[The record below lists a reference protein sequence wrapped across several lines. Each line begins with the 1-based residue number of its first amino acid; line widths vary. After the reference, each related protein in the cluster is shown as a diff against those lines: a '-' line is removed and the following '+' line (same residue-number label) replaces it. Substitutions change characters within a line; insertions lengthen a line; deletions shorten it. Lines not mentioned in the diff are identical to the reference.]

1 MAEPEIIYEDENAI
15 VINKPEGLASIHDN
29 AGESEDLQT
38 ILSKRLKQKVL
49 VVHRLD
55 KEVSGIIIFAK
66 NESTHKE
73 LNKQFAER
81 RVNKTYLALVHGEVR
96 KEHGKIN
103 KPIREF
109 GSGRMGVDEI
119 KGKPSKTDYQVIK
132 RFPYYTLVELN
143 PATGRR
149 HQLRV
154 HLYYIGNPIV
164 GDTRY
169 GEKSFQENYP
179 RLMLHAKSIMVTING
194 KEHTFIADPPDSFSK
209 YLQIIDK

>member
-1 MAEPEIIYEDENAI
+1 MYELEIIFEDNNFI
-15 VINKPEGLASIHDN
+15 VVNKPEGLASIHDN
-29 AGESEDLQT
+29 AGVTEDLQT
-38 ILSKRLKQKVL
+38 ILTNKLNQKVF

-55 KEVSGIIIFAK
+55 KEVSGIIIYAK

-96 KEHGKIN
+96 KDRGKIN

-119 KGKPSKTDYQVIK
+119 KGKPSKTEYEVIK
-132 RFPYYTLVELN
+132 RYPSFTLIELN
-143 PATGRR
+143 PTTGRR

-154 HLYYIGNPIV
+154 HLYYIGNAIV
-164 GDTRY
+164 GDARY
-169 GEKSFQENYP
+169 GDKSYQENFP
-179 RLMLHAKSIMVTING
+179 RLMLHAKSITVTVKG
-194 KEHTFIADPPDSFSK
+194 KEHSFTAEPPVSFSK
-209 YLQIIDK
+209 SLQIIDK